1 VADPLEDFRLW
12 LPGYGATDTRARFN
26 YVSEGGNSINLLL
39 RDIQLS
45 IIRDGTG
52 DWQATYTEPT
62 QPELTWTARSDSSS
76 GAVLTLI
83 ARRCGLGGEIRGD
96 RPSEEAAAPYQEE
109 A

>member
-1 VADPLEDFRLW
+1 VADPLENFRLW
-12 LPGYGATDTRARFN
+12 LPGFGATDTRAQFN

-76 GAVLTLI
+76 GAVLNLI
-83 ARRCGLGGEIRGD
+83 ARRCGLGGEIRGYW
-96 RPSEEAAAPYQEE
+96 PGEEGPE
-109 A
+109 

>member
-1 VADPLEDFRLW
+1 VTDLDDFRLW
-12 LPGYGATDTRARFN
+12 LPGFGATDTRAQFN

-76 GAVLTLI
+76 GAVLNLI
-83 ARRCGLGGEIRGD
+83 ARRCGLGGEIRGNW
-96 RPSEEAAAPYQEE
+96 PGEEGPK
-109 A
+109 